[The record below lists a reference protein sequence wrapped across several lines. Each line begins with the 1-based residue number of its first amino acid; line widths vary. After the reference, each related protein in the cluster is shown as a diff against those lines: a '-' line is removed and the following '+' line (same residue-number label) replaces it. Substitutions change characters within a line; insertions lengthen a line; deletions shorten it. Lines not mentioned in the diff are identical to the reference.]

1 MALSLTHEQHRI
13 MALTERIIS
22 GISILGILFI
32 ILTYMFSSAFS
43 KPINRLVFYAS
54 WGNLGLC
61 IVAMISMEGP
71 DAGPK
76 SALCQFQ
83 GFMAQLF
90 LGVDAYWAFCM
101 AVNIY
106 LVFFRGYNTKQLR
119 GLDHKY
125 FVACYGLSLIPA
137 VAYLFIATEER
148 GKVYGGAVLWCWIAD
163 DWAFLRIAVLYVF
176 MWVAVLIAIV
186 IYIMAGRYVWRKRD
200 ALDGFLNPF
209 NEDPFN
215 RNVVMTTEVTISS
228 QERKP
233 SQTHCEVRE
242 IDRSHEDG
250 NYDAYSVNIE
260 IGQLQRPERPQ
271 RPTRPALF
279 NLPSFTRA
287 VALSEE
293 NVDAFLYARVAFLF
307 FIALLITW
315 VPASVNRASALAH
328 PKHINFG
335 LNFASAIVF
344 SSQGLLNCLVYMATS
359 QSACRRLWAKLL
371 RREYGPHAARKESF
385 TRFTVARE
393 DEDKRGMQR
402 QDSDATSTTNLT
414 AR

>member
-1 MALSLTHEQHRI
+1 MAPTLTQEQHQM
-13 MALTERIIS
+13 MAITERIIS
-22 GISILGILFI
+22 GISIIGILFI

-61 IVAMISMEGP
+61 IVAMISMDGP
-71 DAGPK
+71 DAGQK

-106 LVFFRGYNTKQLR
+106 LVFFRGYSTKQLR

-125 FVACYGLSLIPA
+125 FIACYGLSLIPA
-137 VAYLFIATEER
+137 VAYLFVATEER
-148 GKVYGGAVLWCWIAD
+148 GKVYGGAVLWCWVSN

-186 IYIMAGRYVWRKRD
+186 IYIMAGRYVWKKRG
-200 ALDGFLNPF
+200 ALNGFLNPF

-215 RNVVMTTEVTISS
+215 HEVVMTTEVTISS

-233 SQTHCEVRE
+233 SQPNLEVRE
-242 IDRSHEDG
+242 IDKSHEDG

-271 RPTRPALF
+271 KPARPALF

-315 VPASVNRASALAH
+315 VPSSGNRASALAH
-328 PKHINFG
+328 PETINFG

-359 QSACRRLWAKLL
+359 KSACRMLWAKLL
-371 RREYGPHAARKESF
+371 GREYKPNPTKKESF
-385 TRFTVARE
+385 TTFTRGRRGG
-393 DEDKRGMQR
+393 DKDGIQR
-402 QDSDATSTTNLT
+402 HDSDTTSMTNLT